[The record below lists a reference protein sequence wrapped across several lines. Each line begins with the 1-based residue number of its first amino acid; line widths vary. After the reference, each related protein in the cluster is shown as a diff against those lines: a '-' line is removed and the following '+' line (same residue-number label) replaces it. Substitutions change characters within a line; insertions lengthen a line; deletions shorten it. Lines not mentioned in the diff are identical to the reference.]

1 MTDNLGN
8 QTPEHQSIT
17 LSGTYQQSDFAL
29 LGDGHGGTEIVDNF
43 PIINQG
49 PELAAVADGGA
60 WYATGQFTA
69 SDAAGDALTWNIV
82 GGTRAAAENYQY
94 GIHEFS
100 VTKVVDGSQATVF
113 DDTFNGTVPPAGPNI
128 LVGSSPSGTSYYDFG
143 SGTYVQGSGEALI
156 DGSNA
161 GYVGSSLGV
170 SSYGDPVFGQFTT
183 LLTGTSFNA
192 PAGDGL
198 RSGQSFSVNGLFD
211 LTTPADGSTRYGIRL
226 SDRSSALGV
235 DGEPGTE
242 TVDIGVARNGTGTA
256 SVVLTEYNYGTGVS
270 DVLQA
275 ITINAPAADNE
286 ILLSLSN
293 TRRLTARCRHRIRWK
308 RMSAAS
314 RWRTARRHIHRD
326 RPHLRQR

>member
-1 MTDNLGN
+1 M
-8 QTPEHQSIT
+8 
-17 LSGTYQQSDFAL
+17 
-29 LGDGHGGTEIVDNF
+29 
-43 PIINQG
+43 
-49 PELAAVADGGA
+49 
-60 WYATGQFTA
+60 
-69 SDAAGDALTWNIV
+69 
-82 GGTRAAAENYQY
+82 
-94 GIHEFS
+94 
-100 VTKVVDGSQATVF
+100 VDGSQATVF
-113 DDTFNGTVPPAGPNI
+113 DDTFNGTVPPDGPNI

-226 SDRSSALGV
+226 SDRSSASGV

-242 TVDIGVARNGTGTA
+242 TVDIGVARNGNGTA
-256 SVVLTEYNYGTGVS
+256 SVVLTEYNYETGVS

-293 TRRLTARCRHRIRWK
+293 NAATNGQVQASYTLETNVGGVEVADGSPVTFTAIAHIFDNDDWVRPQFYSYSVATTPSASPQATRSCRAPMVSWILRRTAPGASNSIRACR
-308 RMSAAS
+308 AS
-314 RWRTARRHIHRD
+314 RHWPRAS
-326 RPHLRQR
+326 RPG